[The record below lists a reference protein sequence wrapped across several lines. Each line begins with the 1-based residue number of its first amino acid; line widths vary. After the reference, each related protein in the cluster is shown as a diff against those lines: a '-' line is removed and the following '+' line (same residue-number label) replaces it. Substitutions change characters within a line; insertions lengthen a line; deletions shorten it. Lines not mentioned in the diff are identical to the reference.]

1 MLFPWAVLAVSLAL
15 SFIAYRY
22 VSTSIAKRDQD
33 QFKSDIDRNRD
44 EIANR
49 LDTYASLLNGI
60 KAMFSNDFDV
70 RRTDYRNYVDGL
82 DLHNRFKGMQGIGYA
97 LSVDPI
103 SEPLLFQRAANENI
117 AGFRVWPSK
126 DPREVPVLYFA
137 PESSENRVAEGFN
150 LYSDPERASALDEA
164 IDSGQP
170 KIFGPVVLN
179 EFPTLRGQPAFLIV
193 APIYYARET
202 IVSVDDRR
210 SHFVGFVY
218 SPVLAKQ
225 FFERISADT
234 LEQNETVKVYF
245 GEQRPENLVYD
256 SATTLRLPKTYV
268 PTLHAPRI
276 GNTKGQAFELL
287 YYSTPTFDQASDK
300 SLIPLT
306 ALMGMLF
313 SGLLFCF
320 TYMEASA
327 RRRAQ
332 QEVIE
337 RQEAQRALG
346 MSERRL
352 RNLIEQAP
360 LSIQV
365 ISPQGETIEVNR
377 GFERLW
383 DLSLGDFK
391 GINLLESPVIREEGL
406 LPYFLRAA
414 SGKPTL
420 FPPTLVD
427 ASKLAGKGKTCWIA
441 GSAYP
446 LKDAQGRVREIVIMH
461 QDLTEIK
468 RAEEEVRRVNAYLEQ
483 RVEERTEELAGAMAE
498 MEAFSYSVAHDLRAP
513 LRAMASFSRI
523 LMEDYS
529 EKLDPEAQNF
539 LDRIIENS
547 VKMGELID
555 GLLDLSRI
563 SRATLER
570 NEVDLSNMAQD
581 ICHAL
586 EKRYLLP
593 NARVDIQPEMRVE
606 ADSRLIRSALE
617 NLLDNAWKFSEKA
630 ENPLIEFGSKDIGGE
645 PVFYVR
651 DNGAGFDPS
660 YINKL
665 FKPFERLHT
674 GDEFPGTGIGLATV
688 RRVIERHGGK
698 VWAEGRLEEGA
709 TFFFTIPGTV
719 TKLVDPFAEEID
731 LNIHP
736 RFNASRGRLA

>member
-15 SFIAYRY
+15 TFIAYRF
-22 VSTSIAKRDQD
+22 VSTSVQKQAEDR
-33 QFKSDIDRNRD
+33 FNSDVNLSRD
-44 EIANR
+44 EIKYR
-49 LDTYASLLNGI
+49 LKTYASFLSGI
-60 KAMFSNDFDV
+60 KVMFTNKNDA
-70 RRTDYRNYVDGL
+70 RGTDFQKYVEGL
-82 DLHNRFKGMQGIGYA
+82 ELSEHFPGMRGIGYA
-97 LSVDPI
+97 VAIDPDN
-103 SEPLLFQRAANENI
+103 EHLLYERASKEKIKGFQ
-117 AGFRVWPSK
+117 VWPQTQGPK
-126 DPREVPVLYFA
+126 LPVLYYAGQEPSLRSPVGFDMQSDSA
-137 PESSENRVAEGFN
+137 RAAVVESMIP
-150 LYSDPERASALDEA
+150 D
-164 IDSGQP
+164 GQP
-170 KIFGPVVLN
+170 RIVRPSR
-179 EFPTLRGQPAFLIV
+179 FPDFPSLENSPAFLIV
-193 APIYYARET
+193 APVYYGQGLIKT
-202 IVSVDDRR
+202 DNDRR
-210 SHFVGFVY
+210 AQFIGLVF
-218 SPVLAKQ
+218 SPVAAKDL
-225 FFERISADT
+225 FDEVAGHNFSRKENVRI
-234 LEQNETVKVYF
+234 YF
-245 GEQRPENLVYD
+245 GPETLQNLVYD
-256 SATTLRLPKTYV
+256 SAANSKLPANYS
-268 PTLHAPRI
+268 PEQHAERSE
-276 GNTKGQAFELL
+276 NFEGQFVHFAFTSAPGFSEG
-287 YYSTPTFDQASDK
+287 SDASVV
-300 SLIPLT
+300 PLT
-306 ALMGMLF
+306 ALMGVLF

-320 TYMEASA
+320 TFMEASA
-327 RRRAQ
+327 RKRAQ

-360 LSIQV
+360 LSVQV

-391 GINLLESPVIREEGL
+391 DINLLESPVIREEGL

-446 LKDAQGRVREIVIMH
+446 LKDAQCRVREIVIMH

-523 LMEDYS
+523 LIEDYS

-570 NEVDLSNMAQD
+570 NHVDLSTMAQD
-581 ICHAL
+581 ICRAL
-586 EKRYLLP
+586 EKRHLLP
-593 NARVDIQPEMRVE
+593 TVRVEIQQNMQVE
-606 ADSRLIRSALE
+606 ADSRLIRSALD

-630 ENPLIEFGSKDIGGE
+630 ENPLIECGSKDLGGE
-645 PVFYVR
+645 TVFYVR

-688 RRVIERHGGK
+688 RRVIERHGGR
-698 VWAEGRLEEGA
+698 VWAEGRMNEGA
-709 TFFFTIPGTV
+709 TFYFTIPGD
-719 TKLVDPFAEEID
+719 KRKA
-731 LNIHP
+731 H
-736 RFNASRGRLA
+736 